1 MAGLELTILAYV
13 KVYWQMKNA
22 SKDFVAGL
30 ELTILVQVLVL
41 WPMKTYYIAESTNN
55 GKNTANDVVR
65 IVK

>member
-1 MAGLELTILAYV
+1 
-13 KVYWQMKNA
+13 MKNA